1 MPEVRLIPNRS
12 RTLPFTGPLPQREHR
27 KIALSVEG
35 EAAALTAAAPKGMK
49 VDMRNI
55 LLTQEQKD
63 TLSGAWL
70 TAGLRSEDEGG
81 ISFQSL
87 MEGVS

>member
-1 MPEVRLIPNRS
+1 M
-12 RTLPFTGPLPQREHR
+12 FTGPLPQREHR

-49 VDMRNI
+49 VDMGNI
-55 LLTQEQKD
+55 SLTQHQKD

-70 TAGLRSEDEGG
+70 TSGSRSEDEAR
-81 ISFQSL
+81 INLSFT
-87 MEGVS
+87 EVPA